1 MFHAPYKV
9 YVVDIGFELF
19 KIEIGAEA
27 GMGGDA
33 GENDFDEH
41 KNHYM
46 VHHDRKSILSQ
57 IFYSPVFAG
66 NRSQQT
72 GNAEPEGNT

>member
-1 MFHAPYKV
+1 
-9 YVVDIGFELF
+9 
-19 KIEIGAEA
+19 
-27 GMGGDA
+27 MGGDA